1 MREIFFAT
9 VIKLN
14 FSSLRRPESDF
25 WGTEGQEVMS
35 LAWVQSV
42 AAAKM
47 GEAGDCSALLEKCD
61 HPVASMLNIPSLRL
75 WQLLAEHV
83 ALRIEDF

>member
-1 MREIFFAT
+1 M
-9 VIKLN
+9 
-14 FSSLRRPESDF
+14 F
-25 WGTEGQEVMS
+25 WGRTEEDEVTS

-42 AAAKM
+42 SAAKM
-47 GEAGDCSALLEKCD
+47 GETGNCSDLLEKCD
-61 HPVASMLNIPSLRL
+61 HHVSSMLNIPSLRL

>member
-1 MREIFFAT
+1 
-9 VIKLN
+9 
-14 FSSLRRPESDF
+14 
-25 WGTEGQEVMS
+25 MS
-35 LAWVQSV
+35 LFWVESV

-47 GEAGDCSALLEKCD
+47 GEAGDCSAFLGKCD
-61 HPVASMLNIPSLRL
+61 HPVTSILNVPSLRL

>member
-1 MREIFFAT
+1 MSKSPLLLF
-9 VIKLN
+9 KN
-14 FSSLRRPESDF
+14 FSTLRRPESVF
-25 WGTEGQEVMS
+25 WGAEGEEVMS
-35 LAWVQSV
+35 LSWVESV

-47 GEAGDCSALLEKCD
+47 GEAGDCSAFLGKCD
-61 HPVASMLNIPSLRL
+61 HPVASILNIPSLRL

>member
-1 MREIFFAT
+1 
-9 VIKLN
+9 
-14 FSSLRRPESDF
+14 
-25 WGTEGQEVMS
+25 MS
-35 LAWVQSV
+35 LSWVESV

-47 GEAGDCSALLEKCD
+47 GEAGDCSAFLGKCD
-61 HPVASMLNIPSLRL
+61 HPVASILNIPSLRL